1 MERLATATLVLFMS
15 TPVWA
20 QEAVIRAPAT
30 PPRYGSL
37 LLKTA
42 LSVAIVCVLAFV
54 ALKYGLKRIVGVGGA
69 DDRVRVLA
77 RYPIE
82 PRRTLLV
89 VRVVG
94 KTLLLSSSEAGVHLV
109 HALEEEDALAFLDAP
124 ILDDQPDASFSLEA
138 GDGD

>member
-1 MERLATATLVLFMS
+1 MERWIVWATLLFAS
-15 TPVWA
+15 APAWA
-20 QEAVIRAPAT
+20 QEAAVRAPAT

-37 LLKTA
+37 LLRTA
-42 LSVAIVCVLAFV
+42 LSVGIVCIIAFV
-54 ALKYGLKRIVGVGGA
+54 ALKYGLKRFVGNAGA

-109 HALEEEDALAFLDAP
+109 HELGEQDALAFLDTPVLEDVAP
-124 ILDDQPDASFSLEA
+124 TFSLEEPDEA
-138 GDGD
+138 